1 MLHVNN
7 LTIIRNRD
15 QQTLISDLNFSLQKG
30 DKLAVIGAE
39 GNGKS
44 SLLRVICRPKEAA
57 TYLDWTGEIFFGPY
71 RIVYLAQECPQELL
85 DKSIIELTLPS
96 AEDNELYRLSGELN
110 LDSELLF
117 SSRET
122 GSLSGG
128 ELMKL
133 RLLLLFMTRPDI
145 YVLDEPVNDLDLA
158 GIHYIENFI
167 KNSAEPILY
176 VSHDETLL
184 EKSAN
189 RILHIEQIWRRT
201 EARVTYSGLGFREYR
216 EQFIYNVER
225 QNKLAAKEEK
235 DYQAKMQ
242 RHLAIQ
248 DKVHRD
254 QENISRQDPSGGRLL
269 KKKMHAVK
277 STGRRLEREH
287 ETQTQRT
294 DREEDVEFFLEDLA
308 GIPNNK
314 EVINLQLPE
323 LYAGNKLL
331 AKDISLLIRGPERIG
346 ITGMNGCGKTTLLR
360 RIVDLL
366 AKRSD
371 IEVFYLPQDWQS
383 LFAEAVSALD
393 YLDPQGVA
401 VLRQEAAD
409 LLGSLS
415 FSREE
420 MLRTVD
426 TLSGGQK
433 VKLAFA
439 KMRLTRP
446 NVLILDEPSRHLSP
460 LTNPAFR
467 DSIAAYP
474 GCVISVSHDRVFL
487 REICTDVLRLTAEG
501 LIEEDPLL
509 YMEDDASRGT
519 S

>member
-1 MLHVNN
+1 
-7 LTIIRNRD
+7 
-15 QQTLISDLNFSLQKG
+15 
-30 DKLAVIGAE
+30 
-39 GNGKS
+39 
-44 SLLRVICRPKEAA
+44 
-57 TYLDWTGEIFFGPY
+57 
-71 RIVYLAQECPQELL
+71 
-85 DKSIIELTLPS
+85 
-96 AEDNELYRLSGELN
+96 
-110 LDSELLF
+110 
-117 SSRET
+117 
-122 GSLSGG
+122 
-128 ELMKL
+128 
-133 RLLLLFMTRPDI
+133 
-145 YVLDEPVNDLDLA
+145 
-158 GIHYIENFI
+158 
-167 KNSAEPILY
+167 
-176 VSHDETLL
+176 
-184 EKSAN
+184 
-189 RILHIEQIWRRT
+189 
-201 EARVTYSGLGFREYR
+201 
-216 EQFIYNVER
+216 
-225 QNKLAAKEEK
+225 
-235 DYQAKMQ
+235 
-242 RHLAIQ
+242 
-248 DKVHRD
+248 
-254 QENISRQDPSGGRLL
+254 
-269 KKKMHAVK
+269 MHAVK

-294 DREEDVEFFLEDLA
+294 DREEDVEFFLEDLP

-371 IEVFYLPQDWQS
+371 IEVFYLPEDWQS

-439 KMRLTRP
+439 KMRLIRP

-474 GCVISVSHDRVFL
+474 GCVISVSHDRAFL
-487 REICTDVLRLTAEG
+487 REICTSVLRLTAEG

-509 YMEDDASRGT
+509 YMEGDASQGT